1 MRQRVLDIKVYLDRL
16 VWGGGG
22 GEVRG
27 GRVKVRGVKG
37 EEEFCIGRKR
47 LLLDCKLDLGGVCCG
62 N

>member
-1 MRQRVLDIKVYLDRL
+1 M
-16 VWGGGG
+16 
-22 GEVRG
+22 
-27 GRVKVRGVKG
+27 VKGRGVKG